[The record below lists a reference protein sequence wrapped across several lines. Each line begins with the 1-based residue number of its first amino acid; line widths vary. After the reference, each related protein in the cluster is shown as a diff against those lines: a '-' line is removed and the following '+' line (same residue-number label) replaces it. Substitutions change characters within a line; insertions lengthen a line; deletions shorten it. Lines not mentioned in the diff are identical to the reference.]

1 MKDLMEMSDQ
11 LFVNTYGRFPAVMVE
26 GDGCR
31 LTDAKGSEYL
41 DFASGIAVCSL
52 GHCHPVVTSAIIEQT
67 KKLVHV
73 SNLYYTLPQIEL
85 ANMLVDNSFG
95 DKVFLAN
102 SGAEANEAAIKL
114 ARKHAETGCFEII
127 SLEGSFHGRT
137 LATLAATGQ
146 RKYHQGFEPLPVG
159 FYHAPFGDLA
169 ALSKLITHK
178 TCAIL
183 IEPLQGEGG
192 VRPLGKEYLQGI
204 RKLCDQNSILL
215 IVDEIQV
222 GMGRTGSLFAYEQ
235 FGIRPDIL
243 TTAKALGNGL
253 PIGAMI
259 TTNKVAA
266 AFSPGDHATTFGGN
280 PVSCAA
286 ACAVL
291 KTILTEGFLDTVK
304 ERGDYLYKGLKS
316 VADQYNQLFAGVRG
330 HGLIQG
336 LVLHNH
342 VAEKGPEIVNQLF
355 NYGVLVTLAGGKV
368 IRCTP
373 PLIVS
378 TEEIDAMVAMIE
390 EVVSNI

>member
-1 MKDLMEMSDQ
+1 MKDLMDMSDQ
-11 LFVNTYGRFPAVMVE
+11 VFVNTYGRFPAVMVE

-31 LTDAKGSEYL
+31 LKDAKGNEYL

-52 GHCHPVVTSAIIEQT
+52 GHCHPVVTEAIVEQA

-85 ANMLVDNSFG
+85 AKMLVDNSFG

-114 ARKHAETGCFEII
+114 ARKHAEPGCYEVV

-146 RKYHQGFEPLPVG
+146 RKYHRGFEPLPVG

-169 ALSKLITHK
+169 ALSKLITQK
-178 TCAIL
+178 TCAVL

-192 VRPLGKEYLQGI
+192 VRPLDQEYLQGI
-204 RKLCDQNSILL
+204 RKICDQNSILL
-215 IVDEIQV
+215 ILDEIQV

-259 TTNKVAA
+259 TTSKVAA
-266 AFSPGDHATTFGGN
+266 SFSPGDHATTFGGN

-291 KTILTEGFLDTVK
+291 KILLGDGFLETVQ
-304 ERGDYLYKGLKS
+304 ERGAYLHKNLKS
-316 VADQYNQLFAGVRG
+316 VADQYNQLCEGVRG
-330 HGLIQG
+330 RGLIQG
-336 LVLHNH
+336 LVLREH
-342 VAEKGPEIVNQLF
+342 VAEKAPAIVRQLF
-355 NYGVLVTLAGGKV
+355 DYGVLVTLAGGNV

-373 PLIVS
+373 PLLVS
-378 TEEIDAMVAMIE
+378 VQEIDAMVAIIE
-390 EVVSNI
+390 EVISNI